1 MVVDVLVVVV
11 DVLVVVVDV
20 LVVVV
25 VVARGAV
32 VVAGLVGVVLLV
44 DVGVVVALAVAVVA
58 VVVAGREEVVVG
70 WGSVLCGERL
80 AGTELFSWSS
90 SSAMAPSGLPSLSS
104 SGVVGG
110 LFELPLPVSPMF
122 SWLV

>member
-1 MVVDVLVVVV
+1 MLVVG
-11 DVLVVVVDV
+11 L
-20 LVVVV
+20 
-25 VVARGAV
+25 GAV
-32 VVAGLVGVVLLV
+32 VVAGLVGMVVLV
-44 DVGVVVALAVAVVA
+44 DFGVVVAVVGAVGLVVVA
-58 VVVAGREEVVVG
+58 VVGAVGLVVVGREDVVVG
-70 WGSVLCGERL
+70 WGSVPCGERL